1 MDWIIEQLDR
11 RHDRAAFSCGKP
23 VLDAF
28 LTRYASQY
36 AKRNLAR
43 TYVAVRSGGA
53 EVVGYYSLSAAAI
66 RVRDLPE
73 PLAAKLPEHPVPA
86 ALLARLAVDQS
97 LQGQGLG
104 RLLIGDALVR
114 CAELSGHIGLHV
126 VTVDAIDEEAVR
138 FYERMGFTRFRDQ
151 PDKLFIPVSAIQSG
165 LSS

>member
-1 MDWIIEQLDR
+1 MRWQIEPLGGG
-11 RHDRAAFSCGKP
+11 HDRSSFECSKP
-23 VLDAF
+23 TLDTF

-43 TYVAVRSGGA
+43 TYVAVRPG
-53 EVVGYYSLSAAAI
+53 ETRVVGYYSLSAAAI
-66 RVRDLPE
+66 RVLDLPE

-86 ALLARLAVDQS
+86 ALLARLAVDRTVH
-97 LQGQGLG
+97 GQGLG

-114 CAELSGHIGLHV
+114 CFELSEHIGLHV

-151 PDKLFIPVSAIQSG
+151 SDKLFIPVSAIESG
-165 LSS
+165 LPS